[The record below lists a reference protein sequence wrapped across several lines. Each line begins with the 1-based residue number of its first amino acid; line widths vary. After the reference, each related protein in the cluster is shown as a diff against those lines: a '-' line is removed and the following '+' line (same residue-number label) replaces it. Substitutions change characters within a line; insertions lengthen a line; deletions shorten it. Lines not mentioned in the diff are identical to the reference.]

1 MAAGR
6 DVLALVRVLPGVVKD
21 GEGGSQLGTES
32 AGAVSGTREVSN
44 SISVDGIN
52 GNPRG
57 GGNRFDTPLN
67 MEAVGEVKVL
77 LNNYQ
82 AEYGQSGGAIVNLVT
97 KSGARSFHGEG
108 YYFNRNEAFNA
119 NDTFNSA
126 KGLPRPRNRFNTLG
140 YKIGGPPYL
149 PV

>member
-6 DVLALVRVLPGVVKD
+6 DVLALVGVLPGVGKD

-32 AGAVSGTREVSN
+32 AGVVSGTREVSN

-82 AEYGQSGGAIVNLVT
+82 PEYGQSGGAIINLVT
-97 KSGARSFHGEG
+97 KAGTKRFHGEA

-119 NDTFNSA
+119 NDTFNNS
-126 KGLPRPRNRFNTLG
+126 KGLSPPRDPFNTLG
-140 YKIGGPPYL
+140 FYSCSPIHC
-149 PV
+149 